1 MLNLTPAT
9 QEFIIHFGK
18 MGARWG
24 VNRTVAQIHAL
35 LYISPRPLN
44 AEEISETLSV
54 ARSTVSTGLHELQ
67 SWNLVRIVQVLGD
80 RRDHFETISDVWEM
94 MRAIVDERK
103 RRELDPT
110 LQMLREAT
118 AELGESSEEESYAKE
133 RLLEM
138 LDCYETIAAFYAQLE
153 KLPTGALVKIAK
165 MGDVVR
171 KLLGSSSSSGQ

>member
-118 AELGESSEEESYAKE
+118 AELGEGSEEESYAKG

-153 KLPTGALVKIAK
+153 KLPTGALAKIAR
-165 MGDVVR
+165 MGDVAR
-171 KLLGSSSSSGQ
+171 KLLGS